1 MLIRNAVETD
11 LSTIVTIYND
21 SIPGRLATADL
32 NPVTKES
39 RIAWFHNRD
48 FAERP
53 IWVVEK
59 EKVVVG
65 WLSFQSFYGRPAYHA
80 TAEISIYVS
89 PSHQR
94 QGIAQSLL
102 QKAIANSPQLKLK
115 RLVAFIFAHNQ
126 PSLNLFNKYQF
137 KQWGYLPG
145 VATLDQIERDLVILG
160 RYVT

>member
-1 MLIRNAVETD
+1 MLIRDAVETD

-21 SIPGRLATADL
+21 SISGRLATADL
-32 NPVTKES
+32 EPVTSES

-48 FAERP
+48 ANRP

-59 EKVVVG
+59 EQIVVA

-89 PSHQR
+89 PCDQR

-102 QKAIANSPQLKLK
+102 QKAIAHSPQLKLK
-115 RLVAFIFAHNQ
+115 RLLAFIFAHNQ
-126 PSLNLFNKYQF
+126 PSLNLFTKLQF
-137 KQWGYLPG
+137 QQWGYLPG
-145 VATLDQIERDLVILG
+145 VATIDQIERDLVILG
-160 RYVT
+160 RYVI